1 MSNAF
6 TLGAVTLPVGGG
18 QETTLGLL
26 SDFVTDLAALEY
38 LILVVLCHSCGV
50 LAGCQKIN

>member
-26 SDFVTDLAALEY
+26 SDFVTDLAALDY
-38 LILVVLCHSCGV
+38 PILVVLNHS
-50 LAGCQKIN
+50 